1 MLIKNVEDYMH
12 NEDIIYKNLNNS
24 ILSIKKI
31 IFIIIVFQIV
41 IFSLKFL
48 PYLHAFSSYLK
59 YKIF

>member
-1 MLIKNVEDYMH
+1 MLTKNVEDYMH

-24 ILSIKKI
+24 ILSIKKF

-41 IFSLKFL
+41 IFSLYFL